1 MFKYSTGRRFRQ
13 LKTLRVAKKISAT
26 NCRESFY
33 LRHAGGF
40 MAFSHLTSR
49 TGRAEIVAGAHDVTS
64 GRMFMAF
71 LLAEIKQ

>member
-1 MFKYSTGRRFRQ
+1 MFNR
-13 LKTLRVAKKISAT
+13 AKVSAIKNSSSREKKFSAT

-40 MAFSHLTSR
+40 MAFNHLTSR
-49 TGRAEIVAGAHDVTS
+49 TGRAENVARAHDVTS